1 MNTMTASRDSRNLS
15 PSIRS
20 AEGARSTMGPQGLSA
35 ILWRERELL
44 EMLLFKLEEEQ
55 LLLTSGTTR
64 WLPFATREVE
74 QVLERLRQTGLER
87 AVAVSALAVAWG
99 TSEDA
104 TLREIIAHAPSES
117 WKDVFTSHLKELTDI
132 TGRIAEVRDSNLRYL
147 RSVARSTT
155 ETLTNLYPTA
165 STYDS
170 QGGSTA
176 TPRQSHLFDS
186 DI

>member
-1 MNTMTASRDSRNLS
+1 
-15 PSIRS
+15 
-20 AEGARSTMGPQGLSA
+20 MGPQGLSA

-55 LLLTSGTTR
+55 LLLTAGTTR

-87 AVAVSALAVAWG
+87 AVAVSSLAVAWG
-99 TSEDA
+99 ISEDS
-104 TLREIIAHAPSES
+104 TLREIIAAAPSES
-117 WKDVFTSHLKELTDI
+117 WKDVFTAHLKELTDI
-132 TGRIAEVRDSNLRYL
+132 TGKIADVRDSNLRYL
-147 RSVARSTT
+147 RSVARSTS
-155 ETLTNLYPTA
+155 ETLTNLYPSA